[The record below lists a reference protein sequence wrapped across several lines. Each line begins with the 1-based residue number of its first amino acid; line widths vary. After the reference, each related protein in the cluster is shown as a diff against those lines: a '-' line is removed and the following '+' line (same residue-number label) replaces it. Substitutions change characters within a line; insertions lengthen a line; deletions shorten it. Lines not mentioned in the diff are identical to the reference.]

1 MGTVECEGAILFIYL
16 FIMTSP
22 GAREITNGPRHRIW
36 SEGDNHFLT
45 VMDVFG
51 EDADEYV
58 CRAVNK
64 AGVKST
70 RAELLI
76 MSEYITW

>member
-1 MGTVECEGAILFIYL
+1 
-16 FIMTSP
+16 
-22 GAREITNGPRHRIW
+22 
-36 SEGDNHFLT
+36 
-45 VMDVFG
+45 MDVFG

-58 CRAVNK
+58 CRAVNR

-76 MSEYITW
+76 MSELSFSIGICDTHLLKINKISIKKDLDNTYTQYG